1 MAQPAPR
8 QIVVAAAPGSVDHL
22 LDQLRLPARTTTL
35 VINGG
40 TSDDPDFPV
49 AAVLQSLRVVITEV
63 ARHEGPVIISGGTQ
77 AGLFSLLGDV
87 VEELRFAGPVIGVVP
102 AAKIN
107 RPDGTPLERRH
118 TAVLLVDGE
127 TWGDETPTMLELCR
141 ALDRRGSVLALIA
154 GGGRQTLVEIDGHRA
169 DRRPVIILAG
179 TKRIADDL
187 AQQSPRAADLIFV
200 AVSDPAALG
209 IAAANALGTP

>member
-1 MAQPAPR
+1 M
-8 QIVVAAAPGSVDHL
+8 
-22 LDQLRLPARTTTL
+22 LDQLDLPARTTTL

-49 AAVLQSLRVVITEV
+49 AAVTQALRVVVGELV
-63 ARHEGPVIISGGTQ
+63 RHEGPVIISGGTQ

-87 VEELRFAGPVIGVVP
+87 VEELGFAGPVIGVVP
-102 AAKIN
+102 SGKIN
-107 RPDGTPLERRH
+107 TPDGTPLERHH
-118 TAVLLVDGE
+118 TFVLLVNGE

-141 ALDRRGSVLALIA
+141 KLGRRGRVVALIA

-169 DRRPVIILAG
+169 DRRPVIILVG

-187 AQQSPRAADLIFV
+187 ARQSPQPAGLIFV
-200 AVSDPAALG
+200 EVADSAAVSAAV
-209 IAAANALGTP
+209 AAAFS

>member
-22 LDQLRLPARTTTL
+22 LDQLSLPARTTTL

-102 AAKIN
+102 AA
-107 RPDGTPLERRH
+107 
-118 TAVLLVDGE
+118 
-127 TWGDETPTMLELCR
+127 
-141 ALDRRGSVLALIA
+141 
-154 GGGRQTLVEIDGHRA
+154 
-169 DRRPVIILAG
+169 
-179 TKRIADDL
+179 
-187 AQQSPRAADLIFV
+187 
-200 AVSDPAALG
+200 
-209 IAAANALGTP
+209 